1 MHRHFC
7 VFEVKVWFLDL
18 LDQHVPMAR
27 VEVFLLNV
35 VQVLDESGPSVENGF
50 EGLGYRKVFDVLD

>member
-1 MHRHFC
+1 M
-7 VFEVKVWFLDL
+7 DL

-27 VEVFLLNV
+27 VKVLLLNG

-50 EGLGYRKVFDVLD
+50 EGLGYRKVLDFLD